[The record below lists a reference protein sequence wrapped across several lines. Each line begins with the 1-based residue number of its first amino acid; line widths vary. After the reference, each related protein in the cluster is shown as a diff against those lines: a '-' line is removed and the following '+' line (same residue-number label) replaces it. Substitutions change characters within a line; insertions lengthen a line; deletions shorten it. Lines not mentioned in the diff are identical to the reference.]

1 MKQKEVICIGFVP
14 QMQKKKKSPIKN
26 ATHHMNRLKNI
37 QVIREAGKEFSKIL
51 YQLMIKLLWNQEETR
66 SYPNKEDL

>member
-1 MKQKEVICIGFVP
+1 MQK
-14 QMQKKKKSPIKN
+14 KKKKSPIKN
-26 ATHHMNRLKNI
+26 ATHMNRLKNI